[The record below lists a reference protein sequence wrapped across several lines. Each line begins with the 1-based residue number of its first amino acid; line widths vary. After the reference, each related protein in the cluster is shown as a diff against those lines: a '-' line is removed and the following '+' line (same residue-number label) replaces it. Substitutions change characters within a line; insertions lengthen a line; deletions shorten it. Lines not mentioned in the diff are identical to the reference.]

1 MILMTFEALVQ
12 EVKALSVEQR
22 KQLVV
27 AIFDSL
33 TEALPP
39 AASTSSTREIR
50 AAVEKVVSAETPKD
64 GDDLRPAWIKR
75 P

>member
-1 MILMTFEALVQ
+1 MISMTLEALIQ
-12 EVKALSVEQR
+12 EIKALPVEQR

-33 TEALPP
+33 TEAPAP
-39 AASTSSTREIR
+39 AASTISTREIR
-50 AAVEKVVSAETPKD
+50 AAVEKVVSKETPKD
-64 GDDLRPAWIKR
+64 EDDLRPAWIKR